1 MILLDTNVVSE
12 GLRPRP
18 NMLVKAWID
27 AQHHSALYL
36 CTPVIAELRFGLE
49 RLQEGRRKADLRQ
62 AIDRI
67 ESEIFLDRILLFDL
81 SAAREYS
88 LLMAERQ
95 RRGRPVDLMD
105 GLVAAIA
112 RSQGARLATRNISHF
127 TDLGFDLIDPFET
140 SR

>member
-18 NMLVKAWID
+18 NMVVKAWID

-36 CTPVIAELRFGLE
+36 CAPVIAELRFGLE
-49 RLQEGRRKADLRQ
+49 RLQGGRRKTELRQ

-67 ESEIFLDRILLFDL
+67 ENDIFLDRILPFDL
-81 SAAREYS
+81 AAAREYS
-88 LLMAERQ
+88 LLMVDRQ
-95 RRGRPVDLMD
+95 RKGHPIDLMD

-112 RSQGARLATRNISHF
+112 RSQGALLATRNVGHF
-127 TDLGFDLIDPFET
+127 SNLGLDVINPFET